1 MNRST
6 KGVLQGEPTNEHIRL
21 DDQGHPVRV
30 VDVRQRFGGLD
41 AGASIAGALAALG
54 VTVLLGGIA
63 GGIGTI
69 GYQLDVE
76 RGTDQLSAGGL
87 AAGLVVLVAAF
98 LVGGW
103 VAGRI
108 ARYDGG
114 RNGLLTAV
122 WFIVAAAVLAGLGA
136 WLGDKYDVFA
146 NLQVPQWFSDNAT
159 TATAIVS
166 GVIAAAVMLAAGYL
180 GGVLGARYHARADA
194 YLAAEE
200 RDLITGGEPLETTDA
215 TGHRHVT
222 GAGPTLGA
230 TAVDRDELP
239 HRSPSRREPAVG
251 SNADEIDLR
260 EPADAPR
267 EREEREG
274 RDQMVEPDGTRGPS
288 RLSDPR
294 GR

>member
-6 KGVLQGEPTNEHIRL
+6 KGVLQGEPTNEHIRV
-21 DDQGHPVRV
+21 DDRGNPVRV
-30 VDVRQRFGGLD
+30 VDVRQRFGGID

-63 GGIGTI
+63 GGLGTV
-69 GYQLDVE
+69 GYQLDAQ
-76 RGTDQLSAGGL
+76 RGTDELSAGGL

-108 ARYDGG
+108 SRYDGG

-159 TATAIVS
+159 TGTAIVS
-166 GVIAAAVMLAAGYL
+166 GVVAAAVMLAAGFA
-180 GGVLGARYHARADA
+180 GGLLGARYHARADA

-200 RDLITGGEPLETTDA
+200 RDLLTGAEPLETTDA
-215 TGHRHVT
+215 AGHRTVT
-222 GAGPTLGA
+222 GAGPALTTDA
-230 TAVDRDELP
+230 
-239 HRSPSRREPAVG
+239 
-251 SNADEIDLR
+251 IDLR
-260 EPADAPR
+260 EPTAAPDR
-267 EREEREG
+267 EVPVAEDRRAPEHLER
-274 RDQMVEPDGTRGPS
+274 
-288 RLSDPR
+288 
-294 GR
+294 